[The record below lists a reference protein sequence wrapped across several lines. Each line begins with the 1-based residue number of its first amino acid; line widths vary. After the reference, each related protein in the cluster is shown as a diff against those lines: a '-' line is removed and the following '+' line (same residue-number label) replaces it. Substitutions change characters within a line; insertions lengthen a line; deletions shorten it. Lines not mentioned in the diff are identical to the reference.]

1 MRDWLVTLRAG
12 RSQSKVAKEIGIAQS
27 TYASIETGYRTP
39 SVETAKKIADVLG
52 FPWTRFFENV
62 EEAVNREPAAG
73 PGVGEGVRAWK

>member
-62 EEAVNREPAAG
+62 EQTDNKEPPAG
-73 PGVGEGVRAWK
+73 PRG

>member
-1 MRDWLVTLRAG
+1 MRDWLVALRAG

-62 EEAVNREPAAG
+62 EETDNKEPPAG
-73 PGVGEGVRAWK
+73 PGV

>member
-1 MRDWLVTLRAG
+1 MRDWLVALRAG

-52 FPWTRFFENV
+52 FPWTRFFENS
-62 EEAVNREPAAG
+62 EELDNKTPPAG
-73 PGVGEGVRAWK
+73 PGEKGELQ

>member
-27 TYASIETGYRTP
+27 TSASIETGYRTP

-62 EEAVNREPAAG
+62 EETDNKEPPAG
-73 PGVGEGVRAWK
+73 PGV

>member
-62 EEAVNREPAAG
+62 GETDNKEPPAG
-73 PGVGEGVRAWK
+73 PGV

>member
-1 MRDWLVTLRAG
+1 MRDWLVALRAG

-62 EEAVNREPAAG
+62 EETDNKEPPAG
-73 PGVGEGVRAWK
+73 PGA

>member
-62 EEAVNREPAAG
+62 EETDNKEPPAG
-73 PGVGEGVRAWK
+73 PGA

>member
-62 EEAVNREPAAG
+62 EETDNKEPPAG
-73 PGVGEGVRAWK
+73 PGYRGQSL

>member
-12 RSQSKVAKEIGIAQS
+12 RSQSKVAKEIGIAHS

-62 EEAVNREPAAG
+62 EETDNKEPPAG
-73 PGVGEGVRAWK
+73 PGV

>member
-62 EEAVNREPAAG
+62 EETDNKDPPAG
-73 PGVGEGVRAWK
+73 PGV

>member
-62 EEAVNREPAAG
+62 EETDNKEPPAG
-73 PGVGEGVRAWK
+73 PGE

>member
-1 MRDWLVTLRAG
+1 MRDWLVAFRAG

-52 FPWTRFFENV
+52 FPWTRFFENA
-62 EEAVNREPAAG
+62 EETDNKEPPAAG
-73 PGVGEGVRAWK
+73 PGA

>member
-39 SVETAKKIADVLG
+39 SVETAKKIANVLG

-62 EEAVNREPAAG
+62 EETDNKEPPAG
-73 PGVGEGVRAWK
+73 PGA

>member
-1 MRDWLVTLRAG
+1 MRDWLVALRAG

-52 FPWTRFFENV
+52 FPWTRFFEND
-62 EEAVNREPAAG
+62 EEASDKTPPAG
-73 PGVGEGVRAWK
+73 PGA

>member
-62 EEAVNREPAAG
+62 EETDNKEPPAG
-73 PGVGEGVRAWK
+73 PGV

>member
-62 EEAVNREPAAG
+62 EETDNKEPPAAG
-73 PGVGEGVRAWK
+73 PGE

>member
-39 SVETAKKIADVLG
+39 SVATATIIAAGLV
-52 FPWTRFFENV
+52 FPWKRFLENV
-62 EEAVNREPAAG
+62 EEPDNKEPPAG
-73 PGVGEGVRAWK
+73 PGA

>member
-1 MRDWLVTLRAG
+1 MRDWLVALRAG

-39 SVETAKKIADVLG
+39 SVETAKKIADVLE

-62 EEAVNREPAAG
+62 EAPDTNEPPTG
-73 PGVGEGVRAWK
+73 PGV

>member
-62 EEAVNREPAAG
+62 EETGNKEPPAG
-73 PGVGEGVRAWK
+73 PGV

>member
-62 EEAVNREPAAG
+62 EETDNKEPPAG
-73 PGVGEGVRAWK
+73 PVV

>member
-62 EEAVNREPAAG
+62 EETDNKEPPAR
-73 PGVGEGVRAWK
+73 PGA

>member
-52 FPWTRFFENV
+52 FTWTRFFENV
-62 EEAVNREPAAG
+62 EETDNKEPPAG
-73 PGVGEGVRAWK
+73 PGV

>member
-1 MRDWLVTLRAG
+1 MREWLVELRAG

-52 FPWTRFFENV
+52 FQWTQFFES
-62 EEAVNREPAAG
+62 EEENNKTPPAEPGAERG
-73 PGVGEGVRAWK
+73 

>member
-39 SVETAKKIADVLG
+39 SVATAKKIADVLG

-62 EEAVNREPAAG
+62 EETDNKEPPAG
-73 PGVGEGVRAWK
+73 PGV

>member
-12 RSQSKVAKEIGIAQS
+12 RSQSKVAKESGIAQS

-62 EEAVNREPAAG
+62 EETDNKEPPAG
-73 PGVGEGVRAWK
+73 PGV

>member
-1 MRDWLVTLRAG
+1 MRDWLVALRAG

-52 FPWTRFFENV
+52 FPWTRFFETG
-62 EEAVNREPAAG
+62 EESDNKTPPHG
-73 PGVGEGVRAWK
+73 

>member
-39 SVETAKKIADVLG
+39 SVETAKKIANVLG

-62 EEAVNREPAAG
+62 EETDNKEPPAG
-73 PGVGEGVRAWK
+73 PGV

>member
-12 RSQSKVAKEIGIAQS
+12 RSQSKVAKDIGIAQS

-62 EEAVNREPAAG
+62 EETDNKEPPAG
-73 PGVGEGVRAWK
+73 PGV

>member
-39 SVETAKKIADVLG
+39 SVETAQKIADVLG

-62 EEAVNREPAAG
+62 EETDNKEPPAG
-73 PGVGEGVRAWK
+73 PGV

>member
-1 MRDWLVTLRAG
+1 MALRAG

-62 EEAVNREPAAG
+62 EETDNKEPPAG
-73 PGVGEGVRAWK
+73 PGV

>member
-1 MRDWLVTLRAG
+1 MRQLRDWLVTLRAG

-62 EEAVNREPAAG
+62 EETDNKEPPAG
-73 PGVGEGVRAWK
+73 PGV